1 MLSITSQGL
10 SSTTNSTFS
19 AFDERETLDQNFAA
33 ELSSALLTNP
43 VISAIEPT
51 DITNTVNA
59 TTNKIQIGQTAL
71 LISVNK
77 NTDTIDE
84 VDSLCI
90 QEKIETSLPQKNGHT
105 ESQLT
110 PDTHMRKSLSS
121 ARELSEVINGE
132 GVKGETIPI
141 ESSSTDWGI
150 EKLKSESTEVKSPTD
165 LIKSATV
172 AEQKESSES
181 LIPSPTSTHNNAV
194 IKNEEPPV
202 QATVVKNDNTPLI
215 NQELVDDRKFEKVEG
230 GEIVSTVSLY
240 QIGENAEQLDATS
253 QFFKLTE
260 DASTADKAIIPSI
273 KITPAETQSSE
284 MAAPKITNQSRSKF
298 SSQNLKVEMR
308 SLESIMKPTSMPPVE
323 AIPASVLEPRAPSS
337 IQQNQPLEVEIDTP
351 VIEWE
356 SSVVNATGAP
366 TSIPIS
372 LVGQQH
378 NAPVEQQLE
387 THVLEQVKYQ
397 VNKAI
402 TQDQQLIKF
411 KLMPEDLG
419 EIEIH
424 FETNLTTGHTNISL
438 FTERYNTLD
447 IIAKIGDQIQA
458 SFIDNGFES
467 GNFSL
472 NFGMQDRGNQED
484 KNSKSESTS
493 AESKLK
499 PTTLREANTFYMG
512 IGAEA
517 INILV

>member
-1 MLSITSQGL
+1 L
-10 SSTTNSTFS
+10 
-19 AFDERETLDQNFAA
+19 
-33 ELSSALLTNP
+33 
-43 VISAIEPT
+43 
-51 DITNTVNA
+51 
-59 TTNKIQIGQTAL
+59 
-71 LISVNK
+71 
-77 NTDTIDE
+77 
-84 VDSLCI
+84 
-90 QEKIETSLPQKNGHT
+90 
-105 ESQLT
+105 
-110 PDTHMRKSLSS
+110 
-121 ARELSEVINGE
+121 
-132 GVKGETIPI
+132 
-141 ESSSTDWGI
+141 
-150 EKLKSESTEVKSPTD
+150 EVK
-165 LIKSATV
+165 
-172 AEQKESSES
+172 
-181 LIPSPTSTHNNAV
+181 
-194 IKNEEPPV
+194 
-202 QATVVKNDNTPLI
+202 
-215 NQELVDDRKFEKVEG
+215 
-230 GEIVSTVSLY
+230 
-240 QIGENAEQLDATS
+240 
-253 QFFKLTE
+253 
-260 DASTADKAIIPSI
+260 
-273 KITPAETQSSE
+273 
-284 MAAPKITNQSRSKF
+284 
-298 SSQNLKVEMR
+298 
-308 SLESIMKPTSMPPVE
+308 
-323 AIPASVLEPRAPSS
+323 
-337 IQQNQPLEVEIDTP
+337 IDTP

-372 LVGQQH
+372 LVDQQH
-378 NAPVEQQLE
+378 NVPVKQQLE

-397 VNKAI
+397 VSKAI

-493 AESKLK
+493 TESKLK